1 MHNRSARQVK
11 APLPINIWTE
21 VKSDVDCKLC
31 ESPGERRYN
40 VPVYRLSVC
49 DLCWQQAQNGWP
61 RPTEPILFAALAKA
75 GLLIPDR
82 NDYGLLPRQYTPPKD
97 YAL

>member
-1 MHNRSARQVK
+1 MK

-21 VKSDVDCKLC
+21 VKSDVDCELC
-31 ESPGERRYN
+31 DSPEKRLYN

-49 DLCWQQAQNGWP
+49 DLCWRQARNGWP
-61 RPTEPILFAALAKA
+61 RPAEPILFAALAKA

-82 NDYGLLPRQYTPPKD
+82 NEYGLLPRQYIPPKD